1 MATRTL
7 CQDIC
12 YGYNVFYE
20 NCICEDC
27 IEKEE
32 TRNSIFFENQLR
44 VDPEASSEFKS
55 MDVVE
60 NLRPKTLDEISE
72 METCVSEKTHF
83 TNEDQKKEIGKSS
96 KEHVFHIN
104 TVCNLYCSFTYSEY
118 IVKIGQDFLEIQ
130 WCIQT
135 RCLITKQMFTFLFVS
150 MFPWGFKIDLVKIN
164 LSSPVPSIYDF
175 YHH

>member
-60 NLRPKTLDEISE
+60 NLRPKLW
-72 METCVSEKTHF
+72 MKY
-83 TNEDQKKEIGKSS
+83 QKCKLAFLKILNFILNPRRKKLANSP
-96 KEHVFHIN
+96 KNMFVLHVTILLPH
-104 TVCNLYCSFTYSEY
+104 
-118 IVKIGQDFLEIQ
+118 
-130 WCIQT
+130 
-135 RCLITKQMFTFLFVS
+135 TKF
-150 MFPWGFKIDLVKIN
+150 
-164 LSSPVPSIYDF
+164 
-175 YHH
+175 